1 MESGLFFLV
10 LGFAVFFTLFAFRNG
25 KQSNNTPINTAF
37 RLLAMALF
45 LGMAG
50 VISAGYPVKM
60 TFDSTQTIK
69 NVQTGETWVEN
80 DTNHNVVIPG
90 GVDSYWFAW
99 VLGAFGFMNLIFL
112 VREMGM
118 MKPND

>member
-10 LGFAVFFTLFAFRNG
+10 LGFAAFFTLFAFRNG

-50 VISAGYPVKM
+50 VIGAGYPVKM
-60 TFDSTQTIK
+60 TSDSTQTIH
-69 NVQTGETWVEN
+69 NVATNDTWIET
-80 DTNHNVVIPG
+80 DTNHTIVVSG
-90 GVDSYWFAW
+90 GTDSFWFAW

-112 VREMGM
+112 VREMGI
-118 MKPND
+118 MKEN

>member
-10 LGFAVFFTLFAFRNG
+10 LGFAVFFTLFAFR
-25 KQSNNTPINTAF
+25 NTAF